1 MFQRDEKFILIEQ
14 ITKTYNTVEE
24 LRFILKKREN
34 F

>member
-1 MFQRDEKFILIEQ
+1 MFQRDEKFIPIEQ